1 MALRDQPYLPLY
13 IQDFLTDEKLME
25 CSAAA
30 TGVYIRIMCMM
41 HKSENY
47 GKILLKQK
55 DKQTPNQIK
64 NFACKVAKAM
74 PYDLLTIED
83 ALNELVSEGVLL
95 IESDFLVQKRMVK
108 DFSISIERSKN
119 GKKGGNKTK
128 SKTQNFATDF
138 AQAKAQA
145 NSEYENEYES
155 EYDNDSNSSKN
166 IGEKK
171 VDQFPDMPFVQAMEL
186 NEMEVERVGVYVKQ
200 PFTWLS
206 LAEYWKSFSAKFDGS
221 KFYQDR
227 GQIISYFQNWLKN
240 ELSKGKKTIPAGRI
254 TVEQMREI
262 QRQKQAS

>member
-138 AQAKAQA
+138 AQAKVQA

-155 EYDNDSNSSKN
+155 EYDNDSSGKN

-171 VDQFPDMPFVQAMEL
+171 VEQFPDMAFVQAMEL

-227 GQIISYFQNWLKN
+227 GQIISYFMNWLKG
-240 ELSKGKKTIPAGRI
+240 ELSKKKT
-254 TVEQMREI
+254 TQQTKTEKFEEWKKQMR
-262 QRQKQAS
+262 QSA